1 MPTSAQRGP
10 LLLAS
15 LWWGGMTALSF
26 VAVPM
31 LFAQLGGPAVA
42 GPVAAK
48 LFQVQSWASV
58 ALALGL
64 LWWCRFRTAP
74 ALWRALLP
82 WLLLAAL
89 AGWVQEFGVAQRIL
103 HARAAGDSV
112 ALWHRIGTGLV
123 LVQWWCALRVWWRL
137 AAEPPQPPVVAA
149 A

>member
-1 MPTSAQRGP
+1 MLPSGQRWP
-10 LLLAS
+10 LLVAS

-31 LFAQLGGPAVA
+31 LFARLGNPVVA

-58 ALALGL
+58 GLALVL
-64 LWWCRFRTAP
+64 LLWCRFRAAP
-74 ALWRALLP
+74 VLLRTLLP

-89 AGWVQEFGVAQRIL
+89 AGLVQEFGVAQRIVL
-103 HARAAGDSV
+103 ARSTGDSV

-123 LVQWWCALRVWWRL
+123 LTQWLCALRVWWRL
-137 AAEPPQPPVVAA
+137 SARANPTPPW
-149 A
+149 